1 MTGHQLPTVTTEIPG
16 PRSRELAK
24 ELRRYECAAITF
36 VGEEFPVFWESASG
50 ANVRDVD
57 GNIYVDTTAGF
68 GVATLGHS
76 RPEIVEA
83 AQEQTSKLTHGLG
96 DVHPSAAKVELARLL
111 SEVTPGNLGHAIF
124 SSSGSE
130 SVEAALKT
138 AMLATGRSKF
148 IAFEGGYHGLTF
160 GALSM
165 THRTDFR
172 EPFEARLGIEVVH
185 LPYPDPYRPPYD
197 QSDDVGRLLVQVAAA
212 LEKKDI
218 AAIVVEPIQGRGGE
232 VVPPDD
238 FLPGLRELCDQHG
251 TLLIADEIF
260 TGFCRTGEW
269 FAVDHVRVVPDLM
282 CIGKAMSNGFPI
294 SACVGRPEVMA
305 AWGESQ
311 GEAIHTSTFLG
322 HPVGCAAAIRS
333 IRLMQE
339 EALPEVCAEK
349 GDRLLA
355 LLAEMQKK
363 HPEIGDV
370 RGRGLLIGVECV
382 HNRETKEPA
391 PDVSWQLVLAAL
403 KRGYLLLGGGARRN
417 VISISPPA
425 TITDE
430 QMLALVDAMDECLE
444 EIG

>member
-1 MTGHQLPTVTTEIPG
+1 
-16 PRSRELAK
+16 
-24 ELRRYECAAITF
+24 
-36 VGEEFPVFWESASG
+36 
-50 ANVRDVD
+50 
-57 GNIYVDTTAGF
+57 
-68 GVATLGHS
+68 
-76 RPEIVEA
+76 
-83 AQEQTSKLTHGLG
+83 
-96 DVHPSAAKVELARLL
+96 
-111 SEVTPGNLGHAIF
+111 
-124 SSSGSE
+124 
-130 SVEAALKT
+130 
-138 AMLATGRSKF
+138 
-148 IAFEGGYHGLTF
+148 
-160 GALSM
+160 
-165 THRTDFR
+165 
-172 EPFEARLGIEVVH
+172 
-185 LPYPDPYRPPYD
+185 
-197 QSDDVGRLLVQVAAA
+197 
-212 LEKKDI
+212 
-218 AAIVVEPIQGRGGE
+218 
-232 VVPPDD
+232 
-238 FLPGLRELCDQHG
+238 
-251 TLLIADEIF
+251 
-260 TGFCRTGEW
+260 
-269 FAVDHVRVVPDLM
+269 
-282 CIGKAMSNGFPI
+282 
-294 SACVGRPEVMA
+294 MA